1 VAPEAA
7 EADVLA
13 EASASQVAA
22 LDFLAVTQVGAVTQ
36 AVEAIAAGILAA
48 VVTRAGAAVILEAVG
63 TGAASP

>member
-1 VAPEAA
+1 MAREGA

-13 EASASQVAA
+13 EASASQVAE

-36 AVEAIAAGILAA
+36 AVEEIAAGILAA